1 MGIAVAV
8 AVGVGI
14 EVSVGT
20 GVLVGEGVTVE
31 TSAGKLQAVNA
42 KIVKIINQNLL
53 LMFCSGVGDYYILLR
68 RYNLRMPIRLL
79 SPEVASQIAA
89 GEVVERPASVVKEL
103 LENSLDA
110 GAHAISIT
118 IEEAGKKLIEVA
130 DDGVGIS
137 PDELELAVARHA
149 TSKLARSDELFS
161 ISTLGFRGEA
171 LASIASVSR
180 MTVTSRVRNEQEGVR
195 LRVEGGQMGTLNR
208 VGTPVG
214 TTVRVEDLFYNVP
227 ARLKFLKSDTTE
239 RRAIDVL
246 VTRYALAY
254 ADRRFKL
261 SDGRNVALQTAGDG
275 DRRAILAA
283 LYGVDVARQ
292 MLEIQS
298 EEEGFQLT
306 GFISPTSLT
315 RSNRREITFFIN
327 GRWVQDVSL
336 STALLQAYHTL
347 LMVGRY
353 PMTALFLEIPPQEV
367 DVNVHPAKAEVR
379 FRNPDKVFSF
389 VQRSARR
396 ALLAYSPVPNVAPS
410 LWGISRTVP
419 GEQPRHTGLDWKI
432 GHDEELF
439 RSSNAE
445 SPVPSE
451 SVEAEQTH
459 SQLHVPESPSPVSI
473 QTTHPTIP
481 LLRLVGQIGAS
492 YLVAEG
498 PDGLYLIDQ
507 HAAHERVL
515 FEKLM
520 AQHALKNIPSQAL
533 LTPVAV
539 TLPPHAANLLLTQIP
554 VLQRFGFDVEEF
566 GPNTFQVRAMPVLF
580 MGSDPSAALRAL
592 VEDFEEDES
601 PLQHEIE
608 TKLAARVCKRMAVK
622 AGQAL
627 SNEEQR
633 ALLHDLERCD
643 SPRTCPHGRPTMI
656 HLSVDM
662 LERQFGRRGAR

>member
-1 MGIAVAV
+1 
-8 AVGVGI
+8 
-14 EVSVGT
+14 
-20 GVLVGEGVTVE
+20 
-31 TSAGKLQAVNA
+31 
-42 KIVKIINQNLL
+42 
-53 LMFCSGVGDYYILLR
+53 
-68 RYNLRMPIRLL
+68 MPIRLL

-110 GAHAISIT
+110 GARSIT
-118 IEEAGKKLIEVA
+118 ILIEEAGKKLIEVS
-130 DDGVGIS
+130 DDGSGIPS
-137 PDELELAVARHA
+137 NELELAVARHA

-171 LASIASVSR
+171 LASIGSVSR
-180 MTVTSRVRNEQEGVR
+180 MTLTSRVQPEQEGVR
-195 LRVEGGQMGTLNR
+195 LRVEGGQMGALTR
-208 VGTPVG
+208 VGTTVG
-214 TTVRVEDLFYNVP
+214 TAVRVEDLFYNVP

-239 RRAIDVL
+239 RRAIDML

-261 SDGRNVALQTAGDG
+261 SDGKTTILQTSGDG

-298 EEEGFQLT
+298 EEEGFRLT
-306 GFISPTSLT
+306 GFISPISLT
-315 RSNRREITFFIN
+315 RSNRKEITFFIN
-327 GRWVQDVSL
+327 GRWVHDASL
-336 STALLQAYHTL
+336 NTALLQAYHTL

-353 PMTALFLEIPPQEV
+353 PLTALFLDIPPQEV

-410 LWGISRTVP
+410 LWGVTRTAP
-419 GEQPRHTGLDWKI
+419 TDQPRHTGLDWKI
-432 GHDEELF
+432 AHDEELSVSGDQ
-439 RSSNAE
+439 RRETENPSQVSNLQ
-445 SPVPSE
+445 SQISTRT
-451 SVEAEQTH
+451 EQ
-459 SQLHVPESPSPVSI
+459 
-473 QTTHPTIP
+473 PTIP
-481 LLRLVGQIGAS
+481 LLRLVGQIGAT

-520 AQHALKNIPSQAL
+520 AQHAMRNIPSQAL

-539 TLPPHAANLLLTQIP
+539 TLPPQSSHLLLTQLP
-554 VLQRFGFDVEEF
+554 FLKHLGFDVEEF
-566 GPNTFQVRAMPVLF
+566 GPNTFQVRAMPALF

-601 PLQHEIE
+601 PLQNEIE
-608 TKLAARVCKRMAVK
+608 ARLAARVCKRMAVK

-627 SNEEQR
+627 SIEEQR
-633 ALLHDLERCD
+633 ALLNDLESCD

>member
-1 MGIAVAV
+1 
-8 AVGVGI
+8 
-14 EVSVGT
+14 
-20 GVLVGEGVTVE
+20 
-31 TSAGKLQAVNA
+31 
-42 KIVKIINQNLL
+42 
-53 LMFCSGVGDYYILLR
+53 
-68 RYNLRMPIRLL
+68 MPIRLL
-79 SPEVASQIAA
+79 SSEVASQIAA

-110 GAHAISIT
+110 GARSISIA
-118 IEEAGKKLIEVA
+118 IEEAGRKLIEVG
-130 DDGVGIS
+130 DDGSGIP

-149 TSKLARSDELFS
+149 TSKLRRSDELFS

-171 LASIASVSR
+171 LASIGSVSR
-180 MTVTSRVRNEQEGVR
+180 MTVTSRVRDEQEGVR
-195 LRVEGGQMGTLNR
+195 LRLEGGQIGALTR

-254 ADRRFKL
+254 AGRRFKL
-261 SDGRNVALQTAGDG
+261 SDGRNVALQTTGDG

-283 LYGVDVARQ
+283 LYGVEVARQ
-292 MLEIQS
+292 MLEIQA
-298 EEEGFQLT
+298 EEEGFKLS
-306 GFISPTSLT
+306 GFISPISLT
-315 RSNRREITFFIN
+315 RSNRKEITFFIN
-327 GRWVQDVSL
+327 GRWVHDVSL
-336 STALLQAYHTL
+336 SAALVQAYHTL

-353 PMTALFLEIPPQEV
+353 PMTALFMEIPPPEV

-379 FRNPDKVFSF
+379 FRNPDRVFSF
-389 VQRSARR
+389 VQRAARR
-396 ALLAYSPVPNVAPS
+396 ALLAYSPVPHVAPS
-410 LWGISRTVP
+410 LWGISRTIP
-419 GEQPRHTGLDWKI
+419 AEQPRHTGLDWKI

-439 RSSNAE
+439 VRGGSESTVFAQHVEAQTTPSSLPISDPR
-445 SPVPSE
+445 SPVTAPGMQP
-451 SVEAEQTH
+451 A
-459 SQLHVPESPSPVSI
+459 
-473 QTTHPTIP
+473 IP
-481 LLRLVGQIGAS
+481 LLRLVGQIGAT
-492 YLVAEG
+492 YLAAEG
-498 PDGLYLIDQ
+498 PDGLYLVDQ

-520 AQHALKNIPSQAL
+520 AQHASKSIPSQAL
-533 LTPVAV
+533 LAPVAV
-539 TLPPHAANLLLTQIP
+539 TLPPHSANLLLDQMP
-554 VLQRFGFDVEEF
+554 FLQRFGFDVEEF
-566 GPNTFQVRAMPVLF
+566 GPNTFQVRAMPGLF
-580 MGSDPSAALRAL
+580 TGSDPAAALRAL

-601 PLQHEIE
+601 PLQHEVE
-608 TKLAARVCKRMAVK
+608 ARLAARVCKRMAVK

-627 SNEEQR
+627 SPEEQR

>member
-1 MGIAVAV
+1 
-8 AVGVGI
+8 
-14 EVSVGT
+14 
-20 GVLVGEGVTVE
+20 
-31 TSAGKLQAVNA
+31 
-42 KIVKIINQNLL
+42 
-53 LMFCSGVGDYYILLR
+53 
-68 RYNLRMPIRLL
+68 MPIRLL

-89 GEVVERPASVVKEL
+89 GEVIERPASVVKEL
-103 LENSLDA
+103 LENALDA
-110 GAHAISIT
+110 GARSVTIT
-118 IEEAGKKLIEVA
+118 IGEAGKKLIEVA
-130 DDGVGIS
+130 DDGSGIP
-137 PDELELAVARHA
+137 PDELELAVSRHA
-149 TSKLARSDELFS
+149 TSKLVRSDELFS

-171 LASIASVSR
+171 LASIGSVSR
-180 MTVTSRVRNEQEGVR
+180 MTITSRVQNEKEGAR
-195 LRVEGGQMGTLNR
+195 LRVEGGNTGKLTK
-208 VGTPVG
+208 VG
-214 TTVRVEDLFYNVP
+214 TTVGTTARVEDLFYNVP

-239 RRAIDVL
+239 RRAIDSL

-254 ADRRFKL
+254 PEKRFKL
-261 SDGRNVALQTAGDG
+261 SDGKNVVLQTSGDG
-275 DRRAILAA
+275 DRRSILAA
-283 LYGVDVARQ
+283 LYGVDVAKQ

-298 EEEGFQLT
+298 EEEGFRLT

-327 GRWVQDVSL
+327 GRWVHDVSL
-336 STALLQAYHTL
+336 NTALLQAYHTL

-353 PMTALFLEIPPQEV
+353 PLTALFLEMPPEEV

-379 FRNPDKVFSF
+379 FRSPDKVFSF

-410 LWGISRTVP
+410 LWGTRSQETR
-419 GEQPRHTGLDWKI
+419 QTGLDWSI
-432 GHDEELF
+432 AHDEELLVSGNS
-439 RSSNAE
+439 RITTTDAQSSIPDPQL
-445 SPVPSE
+445 PVTNYQPSSSE
-451 SVEAEQTH
+451 LSTANR
-459 SQLHVPESPSPVSI
+459 
-473 QTTHPTIP
+473 IP
-481 LLRLVGQIGAS
+481 LLRLIGQIGAA

-520 AQHALKNIPSQAL
+520 TQHAMKNIPAQAL

-539 TLPPHAANLLLTQIP
+539 TLPLHASNLLITQLP
-554 VLQRFGFDVEEF
+554 LLKHFGFDVEEF
-566 GPNTFQVRAMPVLF
+566 GPNTFQVRAMPALF
-580 MGSDPSAALRAL
+580 MGSDPSAALGAL
-592 VEDFEEDES
+592 VEDFEEDEA
-601 PLQHEIE
+601 PLQNEIE
-608 TKLAARVCKRMAVK
+608 AKLAARVCKRMAVK

-633 ALLHDLERCD
+633 ALLHDLEACD